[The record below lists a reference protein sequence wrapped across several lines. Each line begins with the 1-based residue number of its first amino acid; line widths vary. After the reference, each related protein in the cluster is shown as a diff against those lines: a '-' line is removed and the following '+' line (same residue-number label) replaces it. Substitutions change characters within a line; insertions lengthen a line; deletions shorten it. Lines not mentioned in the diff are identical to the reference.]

1 MSDNNRHF
9 LVEYEGRLY
18 DAFTGP
24 AGMPRA
30 EYFKNLVMRGAPI
43 ITQVTEEILTP

>member
-1 MSDNNRHF
+1 MSDNNLHF
-9 LVEYEGRLY
+9 AVMHEGRIY

-30 EYFKNLVMRGAPI
+30 EYLKNVIMRGEPI
-43 ITQVTEEILTP
+43 IEQVVEEVLMP